1 MDQLWA
7 VNWSLNFR
15 KLCCRRSFILRLPL
29 DNKKKQKANKRA
41 RKNLVGGEKGIIQAR
56 MGKSISSHQFYV
68 SIFMVKE
75 NDVNKLFY
83 KLTRGI
89 RDSFAGWYWKA
100 CLALCQRRNL
110 RGIMITLKLLDQP
123 RYSGGIPRFHL
134 ESHNEIIL

>member
-1 MDQLWA
+1 M
-7 VNWSLNFR
+7 SC
-15 KLCCRRSFILRLPL
+15 KLVVKLPQTL
-29 DNKKKQKANKRA
+29 LSKKLYFATPARQQKKQKANKRA

-89 RDSFAGWYWKA
+89 RDSFAG
-100 CLALCQRRNL
+100 
-110 RGIMITLKLLDQP
+110 
-123 RYSGGIPRFHL
+123 
-134 ESHNEIIL
+134 